1 MLPNTLVK
9 SYKESVMKMGRFVE
23 NLFDRSVYA
32 LMNRDSEM
40 AKKVIIDDK
49 IADEMR
55 DDLVEKSV
63 CLIGEYAPVGK
74 HLVEISRGIILVNAL
89 EMIGDRAK
97 SIASNTTKLVKE
109 PALKALV
116 DLPKM
121 ASTTE
126 EMIRTSLFVYMDRSN
141 SSKIDKLLKMEEYV
155 DVLDV
160 AIEDELKLYMMQ
172 SPKNVVRAMRL
183 IFISKDIEEIADLCL
198 KVLHSGSGKFSIEM
212 KR

>member
-1 MLPNTLVK
+1 MVPNTLVK
-9 SYKESVMKMGRFVE
+9 SHRESVMKLGRFVE

-40 AKKVIIDDK
+40 AKKVIADDK

-55 DDLVEKSV
+55 DELVEKSV

-74 HLVEISRGIILVNAL
+74 HLVEISKGIILANTL

-97 SIASNTTKLVKE
+97 SIASNTTRLIKE
-109 PALKALV
+109 PALKPLV

-121 ASTTE
+121 ASTAE
-126 EMIRTSLFVYMDRSN
+126 EMIRTSLSVYMDRSN
-141 SSKIDKLLKMEEYV
+141 SSEVDKLLKMEEYV
-155 DVLDV
+155 DVLNI

-172 SPKNVVRAMRL
+172 SPKNVARAMRL
-183 IFISKDIEEIADLCL
+183 IFISRDIEEVADLCL
-198 KVLHSGSGKFSIEM
+198 KVLSNVRSNSEV
-212 KR
+212 